1 MSSEDRAALVALFR
15 STGGDRWTQND
26 SWDTNAELWRWRGV
40 RLNRD
45 GRVVQLGLSHNNLQG
60 PLPEALGNLR
70 ELLTLD
76 LIGNK
81 LTGFIPKGLGSL
93 PRLQQLRLFQNQ
105 LAGPIPEELGDL
117 ENLSVLDLHSN
128 KLTGSIPEKL
138 GDLKGMMHLN
148 LSGNKLTGR
157 VPKELGSMERLG
169 QLRLEDNNLTGA
181 VPTELANLSTLST
194 LQVGNTRSKAILRR
208 GNKLT
213 GGPAKGEA
221 LGAWKDRIL
230 RKQQAVKDQQKG
242 AKAPEPPPST
252 PPRLLPQQQEA
263 GESDQKEEN
272 APMPLGSPSQGE
284 EVAAERTVSP
294 EHDSLSQEQ
303 AEAGRLFR
311 AQLSSSAWLDS
322 LIGENPEALEDIQRV
337 IEAQVAGS
345 VSPEYEGSGMERRRE
360 LGTLVSMS
368 TALGEVV
375 LKHTEDMDV
384 QQKELALPAFWR
396 AYYTAVRT
404 GLCEAYLAASVINSD
419 WVSTSK
425 IGGIGKVGAA
435 LKLLSSAV
443 PVVGGLPE
451 LAGKALETGDRYLQ
465 TRRLVKIAAMAP
477 DAMECCSLARKLALQ
492 LTDGLEDDNG
502 AGADEADQVSEHVT
516 ACMNGGS
523 GSGGGPNIS
532 PDIMSEDDVFE
543 YVLEEVASYERSD
556 HGGKRLGKKHLR
568 KLLKAI
574 QRGCL
579 EGSSSIGQK
588 IEVLLLEI
596 LPEAGNRPAATS
608 NTRKEVIVGWPA
620 VVAAAH
626 DSGMP
631 SREDFAAMQ
640 AALEALKF
648 DRETQQAELEELQA
662 AKDKQQEELKAMRS
676 ANKKLQ
682 RKVVNLEKHA
692 PALDGEPDDSV
703 DVGGGLALRRRAAV
717 TETAEGFLDR
727 ARERAAAAADH
738 HPVTVSELRE
748 FEALQTEKHREHESK
763 LRELEGEIGKANKP
777 KGRR

>member
-1 MSSEDRAALVALFR
+1 
-15 STGGDRWTQND
+15 
-26 SWDTNAELWRWRGV
+26 
-40 RLNRD
+40 
-45 GRVVQLGLSHNNLQG
+45 
-60 PLPEALGNLR
+60 
-70 ELLTLD
+70 
-76 LIGNK
+76 
-81 LTGFIPKGLGSL
+81 
-93 PRLQQLRLFQNQ
+93 
-105 LAGPIPEELGDL
+105 
-117 ENLSVLDLHSN
+117 
-128 KLTGSIPEKL
+128 
-138 GDLKGMMHLN
+138 
-148 LSGNKLTGR
+148 GR
-157 VPKELGSMERLG
+157 VPKELASIERLG
-169 QLRLEDNNLTGA
+169 QLRLEDNKLTGA

-230 RKQQAVKDQQKG
+230 RKQRAVKDQQKD
-242 AKAPEPPPST
+242 AQAPEPPPST

-263 GESDQKEEN
+263 DESDRKEEN
-272 APMPLGSPSQGE
+272 APMALGSPTQGE
-284 EVAAERTVSP
+284 EVVEDRALSL
-294 EHDSLSQEQ
+294 EHASLSPRKKPEVD
-303 AEAGRLFR
+303 RLFR
-311 AQLSSSAWLDS
+311 AQLSSSAGLDS
-322 LIGENPEALEDIQRV
+322 LISENPEALEDIQRV
-337 IEAQVAGS
+337 IEAHVVGS
-345 VSPEYEGSGMERRRE
+345 ISPDNERSDMERRRE
-360 LGTLVSMS
+360 LGTLVSMT

-384 QQKELALPAFWR
+384 QQKEVALPAFWG

-425 IGGIGKVGAA
+425 TGSMGKAGAA

-451 LAGKALETGDRYLQ
+451 LAGKALETGDHYLQ

-477 DAMECCSLARKLALQ
+477 DAMECCSLARKLALR
-492 LTDGLEDDNG
+492 LTDGLKDDNG
-502 AGADEADQVSEHVT
+502 AGADEADQISEHVT

-523 GSGGGPNIS
+523 GSGGGANIS
-532 PDIMSEDDVFE
+532 PDIMNEDDVFE
-543 YVLEEVASYERSD
+543 YVMEEVASYECSD
-556 HGGKRLGKKHLR
+556 RGGKRLGKKHLR

-579 EGSSSIGQK
+579 DGSSSIGQK

-596 LPEAGNRPAATS
+596 LPEAGNRPVATS
-608 NTRKEVIVGWPA
+608 NTPKEAIVRSP
-620 VVAAAH
+620 VVAAAAH
-626 DSGMP
+626 DSGLP
-631 SREDFAAMQ
+631 SRGEFAAMQ

-662 AKDKQQEELKAMRS
+662 AKKKQQEELKAMRS

-682 RKVVNLEKHA
+682 RKVVNLEKHVPA
-692 PALDGEPDDSV
+692 PDCEPDDSV
-703 DVGGGLALRRRAAV
+703 DVGGGLGLRRRAAV

-727 ARERAAAAADH
+727 ARDRAAAAADH

-748 FEALQTEKHREHESK
+748 LEALQTEKHREHESK
-763 LRELEGEIGKANKP
+763 LRELEGEIRKANKP
-777 KGRR
+777 KG